1 LLHISSFMLHMH
13 HDKTACIIWWACSI
27 CVFSCSLIVIECA
40 WFPEC
45 PWWKCGRT
53 SENSRTRPA
62 PSGCISSELPS
73 LWHIRGWCNN
83 WSAHQ
88 ECWECCTYAVCIV
101 LRVQCWLPT
110 SVCHVLRHPAVSGT
124 AATVLEANVKKYAF
138 LVKKLQRG
146 NAVGASY
153 VWGRRGTTAKNELLN
168 LRRRWSVIPDW
179 PDIQPAAISV

>member
-1 LLHISSFMLHMH
+1 MH
-13 HDKTACIIWWACSI
+13 HACIEWWTCSI

-40 WFPEC
+40 WFSEC

-53 SENSRTRPA
+53 SENCRTRPV
-62 PSGCISSELPS
+62 PSGCISSEWPS

-101 LRVQCWLPT
+101 LRVQRGLPT
-110 SVCHVLRHPAVSGT
+110 SVCHVLHHPAVSGI

-138 LVKKLQRG
+138 LVKKPKRG

-168 LRRRWSVIPDW
+168 LRRRSVIPG
-179 PDIQPAAISV
+179 IQPAAISV